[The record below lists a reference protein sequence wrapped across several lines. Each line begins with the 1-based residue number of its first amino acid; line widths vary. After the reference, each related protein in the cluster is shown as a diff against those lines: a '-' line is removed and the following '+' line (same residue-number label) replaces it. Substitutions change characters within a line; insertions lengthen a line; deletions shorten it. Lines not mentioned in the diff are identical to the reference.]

1 MCHGPLPQCLQC
13 INGSRHCG
21 RTLISSQMEER
32 MSNDDPKDSA
42 VEQTALTEDESRIE
56 DAEIVESTPAPGRTS
71 SRPVSSPS
79 RLPLAVAL
87 IAMALVL
94 GGLGFGYQYWNRL
107 QASLQQMNQSLDQ
120 AAQQQQ
126 QLKTELGKVESAF
139 QAQKSE
145 IDAQRQALAEQD
157 QKLAQER
164 QRLSQQAGEMQQT
177 LESVYSRVGRSSNAW
192 MASEAEYLMRVAN
205 HRLQLER
212 DLPTAI
218 KALQSADARL
228 RDTGDPGW
236 IRVREILASEIAELE
251 AFKPLDLAGLS
262 ARLSGLARQVTDL
275 KMVGLQ
281 YTPGRPQAQEESAER
296 AVEERGLNTLLKDG
310 WEGFKSVMVIRHRD
324 KPVSAMLAPEQQF
337 FVYKNLQLQLQAAR
351 LALLKEDP
359 ALYQSSLQQATGWI
373 SEFFDP
379 EAPATQAIRKALGEM
394 QTVQLGLELPDISR
408 SLAALQQRMKEAA
421 AKGAK

>member
-1 MCHGPLPQCLQC
+1 
-13 INGSRHCG
+13 
-21 RTLISSQMEER
+21 
-32 MSNDDPKDSA
+32 MSKDNPKDSE
-42 VEQTALTEDESRIE
+42 VEQTAVPEDESRIE
-56 DAEIVESTPAPGRTS
+56 DAEIVESTPAPGRNAT
-71 SRPVSSPS
+71 RPVSSPS
-79 RLPLAVAL
+79 RLPLVVAL

-94 GGLGFGYQYWNRL
+94 GGLGFGYQHWNRL
-107 QASLQQMNQSLDQ
+107 QASLQQMNQSLEQ

-126 QLKTELGKVESAF
+126 QLKTDLGEVESAF

-145 IDAQRQALAEQD
+145 IEAQRQALAEQD

-164 QRLSQQAGEMQQT
+164 QRLSQQAEEMQQT
-177 LESVYSRVGRSSNAW
+177 LESVYSRVGRNSNAW

-205 HRLQLER
+205 HRLQLVR

-251 AFKPLDLAGLS
+251 AVKPLDLAGLS
-262 ARLSGLARQVTDL
+262 ARLSGLAGQVSDL

-281 YTPGRPQAQEESAER
+281 YTPGQPQEASAGQAE
-296 AVEERGLNTLLKDG
+296 EERSLNTLLKDG

-359 ALYQSSLQQATGWI
+359 TLYQSSLKQAIGWI
-373 SEFFDP
+373 SEFFDS
-379 EAPATQAIRKALGEM
+379 EAPATQAIRKALAEM
-394 QTVQLGLELPDISR
+394 QAVQLRPELPDISR
-408 SLAALQQRMKEAA
+408 SLVALQQRMKEAA
-421 AKGAK
+421 AEGAQ